1 MGRHRL
7 FTAKSAHEQQFSN
20 TLGARIAIPFLGC
33 FANSESPSYSQLNAQ
48 TRPGRSSNLGPT
60 TNDVDGTGI
69 SQGKMIVSLVVCTNV
84 LTRYYSAYCKLLALE
99 PKPVIVILS
108 TSVAVRIRRGP
119 SIKIGPRGHIPVAI
133 VDIAFRL
140 SQRQLALNPP
150 SPR

>member
-20 TLGARIAIPFLGC
+20 TLGARIATPFLGC

-69 SQGKMIVSLVVCTNV
+69 SQGKMIVSLVPM
-84 LTRYYSAYCKLLALE
+84 YS
-99 PKPVIVILS
+99 PVIIVPTVSCLHLS
-108 TSVAVRIRRGP
+108 P
-119 SIKIGPRGHIPVAI
+119 S
-133 VDIAFRL
+133 
-140 SQRQLALNPP
+140 Q
-150 SPR
+150 